1 MKRSAAIDSVLENGW
16 LSAVPR
22 GFSDTL
28 LRQCALIRAP
38 DGMQLYEHGSER
50 GGLYGIA
57 AGRMGITLPVDLD
70 GSVLVHIAGPGLWT
84 GSVAAFTGLQRQVVG
99 VVMLGDSWL
108 FHLPVAAMNTLVAH
122 EAEAWR
128 WLSVLASMNLATS
141 LEVIEAY
148 ATPDPMRRVAK
159 VLLRLRRHKA
169 VEGRRVLATQS
180 ELAQMA
186 RLSRSA
192 VNAALGRMA
201 ASGAVVLAY
210 GAAEIIDAQ
219 RLIALAYDGE
229 PGQASVPVI
238 P

>member
-16 LSAVPR
+16 LSGVPR
-22 GFSDTL
+22 GFSDAL
-28 LRQCALIRAP
+28 LRHCALIRAP
-38 DGMQLYEHGSER
+38 DGMQLYEHGAER
-50 GGLYGIA
+50 GGLYGVA

-70 GSVLVHIAGPGLWT
+70 GSVLVHIAGPGFWT
-84 GSVAAFTGLQRQVVG
+84 GSIAAFTELQRQVG
-99 VVMLGDSWL
+99 AVMLGDSWL
-108 FHLPVAAMNTLVAH
+108 FNLPVAAMNTLVAE

-128 WLSVLASMNLATS
+128 WLAVLASVNLATS
-141 LEVIEAY
+141 LQVIEAY

-201 ASGAVVLAY
+201 ASGAVTLAY
-210 GAAEIIDAQ
+210 GAAEIIDAD
-219 RLIALAYDGE
+219 RLVALAYDGE
-229 PGQASVPVI
+229 PGLAPAPVI